1 MYELDFKKIGLEMKR
16 LRTERSITQEKIARD
31 LGCTVAFI
39 SNVENNHAK
48 LNLRLVNY
56 YARLCNVSV
65 DSILDAGRED
75 PVRADVKSAR
85 DEDLLRVFH
94 QYPDDHRRE
103 FFCGHVVSSSLY
115 LVMPLCACAYS
126 RYVFRTCLSPFR
138 LMENVAPS
146 RIRNASLSNE
156 ST

>member
-94 QYPDDHRRE
+94 QYPDDQQE
-103 FFCGHVVSSSLY
+103 KIVKL
-115 LVMPLCACAYS
+115 L
-126 RYVFRTCLSPFR
+126 RYAKKL
-138 LMENVAPS
+138 
-146 RIRNASLSNE
+146 
-156 ST
+156 